1 MPFGNGMG
9 PAGMGPGSG
18 RGAGFCAGYGVP
30 GYLNRAAGPGAWGFG
45 VGFGRGRGRGHRNM
59 YWATGL
65 TGWQRAG
72 MGAPPPFYQ
81 PSAEQE
87 LGALQDQLKAMEQ
100 GIGHIQ
106 ERIRE
111 LEKEQA
117 DEKKKA

>member
-1 MPFGNGMG
+1 
-9 PAGMGPGSG
+9 MGPGSG

-30 GYLNRAAGPGAWGFG
+30 GFLNRAAGPGAWGFG
-45 VGFGRGRGRGHRNM
+45 LGIGRGRGRGHRNM

-72 MGAPPPFYQ
+72 MGVPPQFYQ